1 MKIEGF
7 FAHRGL
13 YLADQSIREN
23 SREAFESACLAGYG
37 IELDVQ
43 LSRDNVVV
51 VEHDDSLARL
61 YGKNVLVRQMD
72 AKTLHDEFAIMS
84 LDEVLKL
91 VDGRVPLIIE
101 LKSMAK
107 QNHNLARAT
116 QTILEGY
123 RGPYCV
129 ESFDPRLV
137 NWFRK
142 HAPHTT
148 RGQLM
153 LPMSQYKHKFMGYLI
168 SNCWIN
174 KITKP
179 HFIALRKDMAT
190 TPKVRKFY
198 KKQRLPL
205 VGWTLIEG
213 DENWYHAAIFEHMN
227 PKHKEQSD
235 E

>member
-13 YLADQSIREN
+13 YSYDQTIREN
-23 SREAFESACLAGYG
+23 SLDAFAKACAAGYG

-43 LSRDNVVV
+43 LSSDNVVV
-51 VEHDDSLARL
+51 VEHDDTLSRL
-61 YGKNVLVRQMD
+61 YGKQDLVRQVD
-72 AKTLHDEFAIMS
+72 AKTLFQDFAIAS
-84 LDEVLKL
+84 LADVLKL

-101 LKSMAK
+101 LKTMGK
-107 QNHNLARAT
+107 HNEVLARET
-116 QTILEGY
+116 LEVLKTY
-123 RGPYCV
+123 QGPYCI

-137 NWFRK
+137 NWFKK
-142 HAPHTT
+142 HAPMIT

-153 LPMSQYKHKFMGYLI
+153 LPMQHYRSKLMGYLI
-168 SNCWIN
+168 TNCWIN

-179 HFIALRKDMAT
+179 DFIALRKDMAT

-198 KKQRLPL
+198 KKQRVAL
-205 VGWTLIEG
+205 VGWTLTSG

-227 PKHKEQSD
+227 PKHKEHHH